1 MLNKPDILSMLL
13 SKLSGA
19 ARNVLAIHISHIWEP
34 DLTDATHFV
43 NYPIFLK
50 VEQYFQK
57 KQNSKRTN
65 VSSFAAKEDGKVLAE
80 KKSTDCNYCSEY
92 HILGKCSAFIPN
104 IEGKDQ
110 VFS

>member
-1 MLNKPDILSMLL
+1 M
-13 SKLSGA
+13 
-19 ARNVLAIHISHIWEP
+19 AIHISHKWKP
-34 DLTDATHFV
+34 DLIDATHFV
-43 NYPIFLK
+43 NDPIFLK

-65 VSSFAAKEDGKVLAE
+65 VSSSVAKEDGKVLAE
-80 KKSTDCNYCSEY
+80 EKSTDCNYCSEY

-104 IEGKDQ
+104 IEGKDH